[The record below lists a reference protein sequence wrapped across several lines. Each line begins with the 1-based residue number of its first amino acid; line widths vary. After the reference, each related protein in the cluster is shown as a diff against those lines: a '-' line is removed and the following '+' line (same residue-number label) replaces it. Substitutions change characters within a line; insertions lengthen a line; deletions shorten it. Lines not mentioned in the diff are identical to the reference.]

1 MTYTNVQGTRKELLS
16 TGMMLHRTRTE
27 KVTVFNPGPLDTGIV
42 AIITCADAG
51 VIGVVDAYLTASA
64 DANATYYS
72 ITGLWEIR
80 DVYSATVGNWTTT
93 LTDDWYNVY
102 ALDALGNIV
111 ATGIHDAVVSPG
123 TTRTGTFDNIDP
135 VEISAIWIVID
146 DDQIIVEQM
155 AGGITFNPYNYA
167 TTHDESFHYE
177 DRTLVINM
185 TATQSGYGGGGW
197 PEFSYQYDII
207 ETSTGQNPFSSRW
220 WDISVE
226 YDFGGTNY
234 RDAEYDV
241 QNTGAGKVFG
251 GGYGI
256 DYYESDP
263 FYTTVLGGVI
273 NKSRCTSCA
282 GINFSHHGTVEVRMT
297 PKPCHRITITNCSL
311 YNLLTPGT
319 FVYGTRK
326 EVEA

>member
-1 MTYTNVQGTRKELLS
+1 MTYTNVQGTRKELIS

-64 DANATYYS
+64 DANASYYS

-80 DVYSATVGNWTTT
+80 DVYSATVGNWIAT
-93 LTDDWYNVY
+93 LTDDWYNIY
-102 ALDALGNIV
+102 ALDDLGNIV

-123 TTRTGTFDNIDP
+123 TTRTGTFDNVNP
-135 VEISAIWIVID
+135 VQIASIWIVID
-146 DDQIIVEQM
+146 DDQIIVEDM
-155 AGGITFNPYNYA
+155 AIRNIFDPYN
-167 TTHDESFHYE
+167 HGLDHEESFHYE
-177 DRTLVINM
+177 DRTLVIN
-185 TATQSGYGGGGW
+185 TSGTQSGLGGGGW

-234 RDAEYDV
+234 RDCKYDV
-241 QNTGAGKVFG
+241 QDTGAGKVFG
-251 GGYGI
+251 GGRGI
-256 DYYESDP
+256 DYYESAP
-263 FYTTVLGGVI
+263 FYTTVLGGI
-273 NKSRCTSCA
+273 IIKSRCFSCG
-282 GINFSHHGTVEVRMT
+282 GILFSHHGIVEVRMT
-297 PKPCHRITITNCSL
+297 PKPCHRITISNCSL
-311 YNLLTPGT
+311 YNLVTPGT

-326 EVEA
+326 EVDA

>member
-1 MTYTNVQGTRKELLS
+1 M
-16 TGMMLHRTRTE
+16 
-27 KVTVFNPGPLDTGIV
+27 VFNPGPLDTGIV

-80 DVYSATVGNWTTT
+80 DVNSPTLGNWTAT
-93 LTDDWYNVY
+93 LTDDWYNIY
-102 ALDALGNIV
+102 ALDELGNIL
-111 ATGIHDAVVSPG
+111 AIGIHDAVVSPG
-123 TTRTGTFDNIDP
+123 TTRTGTFDNVDP
-135 VEISAIWIVID
+135 VQIASIWIVID
-146 DDQIIVEQM
+146 DDQIIVEEM
-155 AGGITFNPYNYA
+155 TVGTIFDPYNYGLD
-167 TTHDESFHYE
+167 HDESFHYE

-185 TATQSGYGGGGW
+185 SGTQSGLGGGGW
-197 PEFSYQYDII
+197 PEFIYRYDIT

-234 RDAEYDV
+234 RDSEYNV
-241 QNTGAGKVFG
+241 QDTGAYKNFG

-256 DYYESDP
+256 DYYESAP
-263 FYTTVLGGVI
+263 FYTTVLGSVI
-273 NKSRCTSCA
+273 THSRCYGCG
-282 GINFSHHGTVEVRMT
+282 GILFSHHAIVEVRMT

-311 YNLLTPGT
+311 YNLVTPGT

-326 EVEA
+326 EVDA